1 MASTQEIPGEERI
14 KIVDMQRDMI
24 SEAFRVAQEALSK
37 HEIEQEIAKYI
48 KQHFDRYYQ

>member
-24 SEAFRVAQEALSK
+24 TEAFNVASEALSK
-37 HEIEQEIAKYI
+37 HEI
-48 KQHFDRYYQ
+48 